1 MAIIGYTKLETLFRK
16 AASLDIDKG
25 HAKEITDIV
34 EKKLVDLLLAGERN
48 ANLNGRDVIWEGDLP
63 ITKGLQE
70 TIIAFKKLEETIDVQ
85 DVLNYLT
92 TIPPL
97 KYPLDAELEAK
108 LPEITGALL
117 VVLARIMKEI
127 DTEKRR
133 VNHEL
138 IEKAKRIADLTL

>member
-16 AASLDIDKG
+16 AASLDLDKG

-70 TIIAFKKLEETIDVQ
+70 TIIAFKKLEEAIDIQ

-117 VVLARIMKEI
+117 VVLARIIKEI

-133 VNHEL
+133 VNHEV
-138 IEKAKRIADLTL
+138 IEKAKRIIDLTL

>member
-1 MAIIGYTKLETLFRK
+1 MAIIGFTKLETLFRK

-25 HAKEITDIV
+25 HAKEITDVI
-34 EKKLVDLLLAGERN
+34 EKKLVDLLIAGERN

-70 TIIAFKKLEETIDVQ
+70 TIIEFKKLEEEIDLQ

-92 TIPPL
+92 TVPPL
-97 KYPLDAELEAK
+97 KYPLAAELEAK
-108 LPEITGALL
+108 LPEITGAIL
-117 VVLARIMKEI
+117 VVMARIMKEI

-138 IEKAKRIADLTL
+138 IERSSRIMDLTL

>member
-1 MAIIGYTKLETLFRK
+1 MAILGYTKLETLFRK

-25 HAKEITDIV
+25 HAKEITDII
-34 EKKLVDLLLAGERN
+34 EKKLVDLLIAGERN

-63 ITKGLQE
+63 ITKGMQE
-70 TIIAFKKLEETIDVQ
+70 TIIEFKKLEEEIDLQ

-97 KYPLDAELEAK
+97 KYPLAAELEAK
-108 LPEITGALL
+108 LPEITGAILE
-117 VVLARIMKEI
+117 VMARIMKEI
-127 DTEKRR
+127 DEEKRR

-138 IEKAKRIADLTL
+138 IEKAARIMDLTL

>member
-1 MAIIGYTKLETLFRK
+1 MAILGYTKLETLFRK

-25 HAKEITDIV
+25 HAKEITDII
-34 EKKLVDLLLAGERN
+34 EKKLVDLLIAGERN

-63 ITKGLQE
+63 ITKGMQE
-70 TIIAFKKLEETIDVQ
+70 TIIEFKKLEEAIDLQ

-97 KYPLDAELEAK
+97 KYPLAAELEAK
-108 LPEITGALL
+108 LPEITGAIL
-117 VVLARIMKEI
+117 VVMARIMKEI
-127 DTEKRR
+127 DEEKRR

-138 IEKAKRIADLTL
+138 IEKAARIMDLTL